1 MFSPLLPHE
10 LKAPLVGLGLCI
22 VAAMPAFATND
33 DITLNEQ
40 SMAEAIGFLALL
52 RGQEISA
59 EDGGWLKQ
67 QWRTEFETSPRTV
80 AVEVDELALSLEQ
93 QQQGGDQLALA
104 GGRTAMVKNTYCAAK
119 QSSDRHLHRLKEILA
134 PDDLVLAADCLLGLV
149 VTRFDVDGLAAS
161 DALTAAAT
169 SVGHDLDNDKAEI
182 TKIIIDSFADAAP
195 SEKSLVAN
203 GELRGAILA
212 RFWSRIDGSP
222 EQSTVVQEI
231 KNTATSDLHGA
242 ARQLEALALSRLGEV
257 DYLAKAG
264 DAKLTAGAI
273 AEYNQWHERIAGYR
287 FSARDRAWMQQAIID
302 EFRNDPGKTLSEVSG
317 IDQMNRDYVL
327 ADGAHTQADL
337 VAGWAA
343 DLYCYL
349 SASSD
354 PGEIR
359 LAEVTFRHDPVTEA
373 DCQARRINRKSD
385 QVLAEIDGQR
395 LTEGDLDLSLE
406 FASMVLGR
414 SLLAEE
420 ISVVREETV
429 QDFKK
434 DLSAWNKQND
444 FKHATL
450 KEIEGRQSSVFL
462 GVDKRKKLLDP
473 IYCSLKTLDDPS
485 AKDYVQMFRH
495 GGGIVFED
503 CDRQLVTTRD
513 EVDAIVSLVNFL
525 GLVNGRPPLSE
536 ADREALVQSIKSED
550 LTKAEVSKS
559 ALDEWWSLLSL
570 EEKAAE
576 AERMRQ
582 EGITPEA
589 DSSVIS
595 NFINLIK
602 LQVVSKNAQL
612 QACKLAAV
620 VSRGQANIYAAKA
633 GRYGWNDPNSD
644 IAGFPVDDYTTL
656 VTSNSL
662 FAEFCQ

>member
-10 LKAPLVGLGLCI
+10 LKAPLAGLGLCI
-22 VAAMPAFATND
+22 VAAMPAFAAND
-33 DITLNEQ
+33 DVTLSEQ
-40 SMAEAIGFLALL
+40 SMAGAIGFLALL

-59 EDGGWLKQ
+59 DDGDWLKQ
-67 QWRTEFETSPRTV
+67 QWRREFEASPRTV
-80 AVEVDELALSLEQ
+80 AAEVDELALSLEQ

-104 GGRTAMVKNTYCAAK
+104 SGRTAMVKNTYCAAR
-119 QSSDRHLHRLKEILA
+119 QSSAPHLHRLRDILA
-134 PDDLVLAADCLLGLV
+134 PDGLVLAADCLLGLV

-169 SVGHDLDNDKAEI
+169 GVGHDPDNDKAEI
-182 TKIIIDSFADAAP
+182 TKIIRDDFADAAP

-212 RFWSRIDGSP
+212 RFWSRIDGAP
-222 EQSTVVQEI
+222 EQRAVVEEMRS
-231 KNTATSDLHGA
+231 AAASDLRGA

-264 DAKLTAGAI
+264 DARLTAGAI
-273 AEYNQWHERIAGYR
+273 AEYNQWLERIAGYR

-302 EFRNDPGKTLSEVSG
+302 EFRSDPGKTLSEVSG
-317 IDQMNRDYVL
+317 IGRMNRDYTL
-327 ADGAHTQADL
+327 ADGAQAQADL

-343 DLYCYL
+343 DLHCYL
-349 SASSD
+349 SASSNPD
-354 PGEIR
+354 EVR
-359 LAEVTFRHDPVTEA
+359 LAEVIFRQDPVTEA
-373 DCQARRINRKSD
+373 DCQARRISRESD
-385 QVLAEIDGQR
+385 RVLAEVDGQQ
-395 LTEGDLDLSLE
+395 LAEGDLDLSLE

-414 SLLAEE
+414 PLLTAE

-434 DLSAWNKQND
+434 DLTAWNEQNE

-450 KEIEGRQSSVFL
+450 REIERHGSSFFL
-462 GVDKRKKLLDP
+462 AVDKRKQLLDP
-473 IYCSLKTLDDPS
+473 IYCSLKTLDDP
-485 AKDYVQMFRH
+485 AARAYIQMFER

-513 EVDAIVSLVNFL
+513 EVDAIVSVVNFL
-525 GLVNGRPPLSE
+525 GLVNGRAPLDE
-536 ADREALVQSIKSED
+536 ADRDELIQSIQSED

-559 ALDEWWSLLSL
+559 AIDEWWSLLSL
-570 EEKAAE
+570 EEKE
-576 AERMRQ
+576 AEVDRMKR

-589 DSSVIS
+589 DSSVIA
-595 NFINLIK
+595 NFLNLIK
-602 LQVVSKNAQL
+602 LEVVSRNAQL